1 MSFFSEFKEFVSK
14 GNVLDL
20 AVGVIIGAAFGK
32 IVTSLTDDVLMPI
45 LSIPLRGLDFKS
57 WFIALDGKYYKT
69 IEQAKAAGAATV
81 NIGSFLNA
89 VIYFFIIAFCVFLIV
104 RFANQFRKPTE
115 VNVKSDPKPT
125 REELLLTEIRDA
137 LTRHPQ

>member
-1 MSFFSEFKEFVSK
+1 MGFFSEFKTFVSK

-57 WFIALDGKYYKT
+57 WFISLDGESYKT
-69 IEQAKAAGAATV
+69 IDQAKDAGAATV
-81 NIGSFLNA
+81 NVGSFLNA

-104 RFANQFRKPTE
+104 RFANRFKAPTVVEVKP
-115 VNVKSDPKPT
+115 DPTPSK
-125 REELLLTEIRDA
+125 EEILLTEIRDA
-137 LTRHPQ
+137 LRSRA

>member
-1 MSFFSEFKEFVSK
+1 MGFFSEFKTFVSK

-57 WFIALDGKYYKT
+57 WFISLDGESYKT
-69 IEQAKAAGAATV
+69 IEQAKEAGAATV
-81 NIGSFLNA
+81 NVGSFLNA

-104 RFANQFRKPTE
+104 RFANRFKEPAVVEVKP
-115 VNVKSDPKPT
+115 DPTPSK
-125 REELLLTEIRDA
+125 EQILLTEIRDA
-137 LTRHPQ
+137 LRSRV